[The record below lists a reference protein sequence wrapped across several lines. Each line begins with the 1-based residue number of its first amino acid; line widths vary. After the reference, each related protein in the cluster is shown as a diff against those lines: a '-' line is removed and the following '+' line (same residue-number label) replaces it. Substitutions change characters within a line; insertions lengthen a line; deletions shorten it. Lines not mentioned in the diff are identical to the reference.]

1 MMNERE
7 LVERITGG
15 EREAFSEL
23 VQNYQNMLYSAA
35 YGVLGDFHLAQDVA
49 QEAFV
54 KAYMH
59 LPSLRKPERLAGW
72 LYAIAVR
79 LSLNV
84 RRGMKTDDPLELYSG
99 LAGDGSVEEAVL
111 RESDRRQVWEALS
124 VLEPA
129 NRTAVVLH
137 YFGGLTVPEIASV
150 AEATPEAVE
159 SRIRR
164 SRQQLKK
171 ELIHTMERVFARE
184 KLDRIFTQKVLDRLV
199 TREPFMLAGYYVE
212 APYQEL
218 GIQVRKAV
226 AKLQGHQPG
235 LPELGRDVYCL
246 TPPLNGEPELP
257 LLFIGAEIP
266 EGSRLPK
273 ELKTVSIPQ
282 QRYIVSTFKGT
293 LDQYDGFIRSI
304 PSLIAEE
311 GYEPIAMWE
320 AYAFE
325 LYPEKTY
332 DWSNDGAVQEIR
344 LYWAVQ

>member
-1 MMNERE
+1 MKDEQN
-7 LVERITGG
+7 LVERIKGG
-15 EREAFSEL
+15 DREAFSEL
-23 VQNYQNMLYSAA
+23 VHTYQNMLYSAA

-84 RRGMKTDDPLELYSG
+84 RRGLKTADPLELYSER
-99 LAGDGSVEEAVL
+99 AADGDVEEAVL
-111 RESDRRQVWEALS
+111 RESDRKQVWQALS

-129 NRTAVVLH
+129 NRTAVVLR
-137 YFGGLTVPEIASV
+137 YFGGLTVPEIARV
-150 AEATPEAVE
+150 AGATEEAVE

-164 SRQQLKK
+164 SRRQLKK
-171 ELIHTMERVFARE
+171 ELIQTMERIFARE
-184 KLDRIFTQKVLDRLV
+184 RLDKVFTQKVLDRLV
-199 TREPFMLAGYYVE
+199 TREPFTLAGYYVE

-218 GIQVRKAV
+218 GIHVRKAV
-226 AKLQGHQPG
+226 AKLRGHRPG
-235 LPELGRDVYCL
+235 LPGLGTDVYCL
-246 TPPLNGEPELP
+246 TPPLDGEPELP
-257 LLFIGAEIP
+257 LLFIGAEAP
-266 EGSRLPK
+266 EGTRLPK
-273 ELKTVSIPQ
+273 ELKTVTIPQ

-311 GYEPIAMWE
+311 GYEPIGMWE